1 MNRKEAEGNN
11 KEKFCELMEQSKEL
25 GKLIET
31 SDLYVLELE
40 NKTIKMDKHL
50 GRYLDTTAGQ
60 NKANKRSY
68 VPINGYMCADYNFKV
83 VCDGLFNSSLYN
95 KYDLYKN
102 GKPTYR
108 LFTQTECKERG
119 YKLSE
124 RVMGPCVDNTVVN
137 HKDGNTEN
145 NISENLEVVTDGMN
159 NVHGRLMAEIYE
171 YYADTLISREYNAVD
186 KCYMHKCLGFS
197 ISCADIERYNKEHSK
212 KPIKAFRDKKGE
224 FNSRFS
230 KDEIDS
236 ILKFL
241 GIPTNQQQQQQQK
254 QQQQKV
260 NTSRITTRN
269 KKEQDDVYEEF
280 DF

>member
-1 MNRKEAEGNN
+1 MNRKEAEKIN

-25 GKLIET
+25 GKLVET
-31 SDLYVLELE
+31 DELYVLELE

-68 VPINGYMCADYNFKV
+68 VPINGYMCTDYNFKV

-95 KYDLYKN
+95 KYDLYRN
-102 GKPTYR
+102 GKKTYR
-108 LFTQTECKERG
+108 LFTPAECKEKG

-124 RVMGPCVDNTVVN
+124 HMMGPCVDNTVVN

-145 NISENLEVVTDGMN
+145 NTSENLEVVTDCMN
-159 NVHGRLMAEIYE
+159 SVHARLMAEIYE

-186 KCYMHKCLGFS
+186 KCYMYKCLGFS
-197 ISCADIERYNKEHSK
+197 ISCDDIERYNKEHSK
-212 KPIKAFRDKKGE
+212 KPIHAFKDKKGE
-224 FNSRFS
+224 FNSRFN
-230 KDEIDS
+230 KEEIDD

-241 GIPTNQQQQQQQK
+241 RITTNQNQQ

-260 NTSRITTRN
+260 NTSRIVTVQHRN
-269 KKEQDDVYEEF
+269 KTKQDDVYEEF